1 MANQTP
7 QSLMKAY
14 QPICEV
20 LSNGTR
26 LVYLKVPSQVAHLG
40 FFFAAGSRH
49 ESETQIG
56 LAHFLEHCLFK
67 GTQKRKALHILSRID
82 AVGGELNAYTAKEE
96 MCLYAS
102 FSKEH
107 TQRAID
113 LLSDISIYS
122 TFPQKEIEKE
132 KEVILDEINSYLDSP
147 SDKIFDDFDAKLF
160 KGHPLG
166 QNILGTKESV
176 SGFTQQDLQDYVR
189 QYFTADNLVVSFVG
203 NVPLP
208 RLKSSLEAA
217 LAEMPKTATRPQPQ
231 PFKRTA
237 SFNEI
242 VKEANY
248 QAHAVMG
255 GLAPSYHNDERVAM
269 SLLINILGGPAL
281 NSRLNLSVRERYG
294 YAYSIEAN
302 YHTFADTGYW
312 QIYFGSES
320 KNVSKTL
327 SLIDKELEKL
337 QSKPLTNSQLA
348 QAKKQFKGHLALG
361 MDVNSG
367 LMQGLGKS
375 MLAFGQIDTIAEM
388 HQAIDKITVQEIQDL
403 AKQYFSR
410 DQLSSLVFDVA
421 E

>member
-327 SLIDKELEKL
+327 SLIDKELDKL

>member
-1 MANQTP
+1 
-7 QSLMKAY
+7 MKAY

-20 LSNGTR
+20 LANGTR

-49 ESETQIG
+49 EGPNQIG

-67 GTQKRKALHILSRID
+67 GTQKRNALHILSRID

-113 LLSDISIYS
+113 LLSDISIKS
-122 TFPQKEIEKE
+122 TFPEKEIEKE

-160 KGHPLG
+160 ENHPLG

-176 SGFTQQDLQDYVR
+176 SSFTQQDLQQYVQ

-203 NVPLP
+203 NVPLA
-208 RLKSSLEAA
+208 RLKAALEAA
-217 LAEMPKTATRPQPQ
+217 LSQMPLTAERSVPQ
-231 PFKRTA
+231 PFTFTTP
-237 SFNEI
+237 FNEV

-248 QAHAVMG
+248 QAHAVLG
-255 GLAPSYHNDERVAM
+255 GLAPSYHQDERIAM

-320 KNVSKTL
+320 KIVNKTL
-327 SLIDKELEKL
+327 ALIDKELEKL
-337 QSKPLTNSQLA
+337 CDKTLSASQLI
-348 QAKKQFKGHLALG
+348 QAKRQFKGHLALG

-388 HQAIDKITVQEIQDL
+388 HQAIDKITAQEIQEL
-403 AKQYFSR
+403 AQKYLR
-410 DQLSSLVFDVA
+410 KAEMSSLIFDV
-421 E
+421 

>member
-1 MANQTP
+1 
-7 QSLMKAY
+7 MKAY

-20 LSNGTR
+20 LANGTR

-49 ESETQIG
+49 EGPNQIG

-67 GTQKRKALHILSRID
+67 GTQKRNALHILSRID

-113 LLSDISIYS
+113 LLSDISINS
-122 TFPQKEIEKE
+122 TFPEKEIEKE

-160 KGHPLG
+160 ENHPLG

-176 SGFTQQDLQDYVR
+176 SSFTQQDLQQYVQ

-203 NVPLP
+203 NVPLA
-208 RLKSSLEAA
+208 RLKAA
-217 LAEMPKTATRPQPQ
+217 LETALSQMPLTAERSVPQ
-231 PFKRTA
+231 PFTVTTP
-237 SFNEI
+237 FNEV

-248 QAHAVMG
+248 QAHAVLG
-255 GLAPSYHNDERVAM
+255 GLAPSYHDDERVAM

-312 QIYFGSES
+312 QIYFGSEP
-320 KNVSKTL
+320 KNVNKTL
-327 SLIDKELEKL
+327 ALIDKELDKLREKTL
-337 QSKPLTNSQLA
+337 SASQLL
-348 QAKKQFKGHLALG
+348 QAKRQYKGHLALG

-388 HQAIDKITVQEIQDL
+388 HQAIDKITSQEIQAL
-403 AKQYFSR
+403 AQKHLRKEVF
-410 DQLSSLVFDVA
+410 SSLIFDV
-421 E
+421 

>member
-1 MANQTP
+1 
-7 QSLMKAY
+7 MKSY
-14 QPICEV
+14 QPQCEV
-20 LSNGTR
+20 LSNGTK

-49 ESETQIG
+49 ESANQIG

-67 GTQKRKALHILSRID
+67 GTKKRKALHILSRID

-113 LLSDISIYS
+113 LLSDISINS
-122 TFPQKEIEKE
+122 VFPPKEIEKE

-147 SDKIFDDFDAKLF
+147 SDKIFDDFDSLLF
-160 KGHPLG
+160 EAHPLG

-176 SGFTQQDLQDYVR
+176 STFTQADLQAYVQ

-203 NVPLP
+203 NVPLS
-208 RLKSSLEAA
+208 RLKSSLEKS
-217 LAEMPKTATRPQPQ
+217 LSDMPLTAKRPTVH
-231 PFKRTA
+231 PFDKQTHFQQKR
-237 SFNEI
+237 
-242 VKEANY
+242 KEANY
-248 QAHAVMG
+248 QAHAVLG
-255 GLAPSYHNDERVAM
+255 GLAPSYHQDERVAM

-281 NSRLNLSVRERYG
+281 NSRLNLSIRERYG

-312 QIYFGSES
+312 QIYFGCES
-320 KNVSKTL
+320 KNIDKTL
-327 SLIDKELEKL
+327 RLIEKELEKL
-337 QSKPLTNSQLA
+337 RQTELTPMQLL
-348 QAKKQFKGHLALG
+348 QAKRQYKGHLALG

-375 MLAFGQIDTIAEM
+375 MLAFGQIDTIADM
-388 HQAIDKITVQEIQDL
+388 HQAIDKITAAEILGL
-403 AKQYFSR
+403 AKDYFSK
-410 DQLSSLVFDVA
+410 DKLSSLIFEV
-421 E
+421 